1 MLQTF
6 AGAPKVDAANV
17 GWSNSCGR
25 KTGGA
30 EMPKLLKFLA
40 VAGSL
45 LAFAI
50 AALPPAKAEGTFD
63 RILREKKIRVAI
75 DVANPPFGILDKDG
89 QPDGSDVATA
99 RQLAKDLGVEIEF
112 VQVPSPGR
120 IPALLSGRADV
131 TIASISIT
139 SDRAK
144 AVMFA
149 NPNGALSITV
159 FAPQGVN
166 IKTPAD
172 LVGKRVGIT
181 RATLEEATVP
191 KMAPTGTRI
200 VWFDDLAATTQA
212 LLSGQVDAAAMT
224 LFAQNKVAEAN
235 PDKHIET
242 KLLVTTA
249 YYAPIV
255 RHDEFELRQWINTWL
270 FLNTQNGVLATIYR
284 KYTGVDLPPL
294 PTF

>member
-1 MLQTF
+1 MHK
-6 AGAPKVDAANV
+6 AWN
-17 GWSNSCGR
+17 
-25 KTGGA
+25 
-30 EMPKLLKFLA
+30 LLVATVAFLA
-40 VAGSL
+40 SVM
-45 LAFAI
+45 LAMQPAI
-50 AALPPAKAEGTFD
+50 AEGTFD
-63 RILREKKIRVAI
+63 RILREKKLRVAI

-99 RQLAKDLGVEIEF
+99 RALAKDLGVEIEF
-112 VQVPSPGR
+112 VQVPSTGR
-120 IPALLSGRADV
+120 IPALLSGRTDV

-139 SDRAK
+139 ADRAK

-149 NPNGALSITV
+149 NPNGALSITI
-159 FAPQGVN
+159 FGPQSVN
-166 IKTPAD
+166 IKTPTD
-172 LVGKRVGIT
+172 LVGKRIGIT

-191 KMAPTGTRI
+191 KMAPPGTNI
-200 VWFDDLAATTQA
+200 VWFDDLTSTTQA

-235 PDKHIET
+235 PDKQIET

-249 YYAPIV
+249 FYGPIV

-270 FLNTQNGVLATIYR
+270 FLNARNGVLAAIY
-284 KYTGVDLPPL
+284 KKHTGVDLPPL